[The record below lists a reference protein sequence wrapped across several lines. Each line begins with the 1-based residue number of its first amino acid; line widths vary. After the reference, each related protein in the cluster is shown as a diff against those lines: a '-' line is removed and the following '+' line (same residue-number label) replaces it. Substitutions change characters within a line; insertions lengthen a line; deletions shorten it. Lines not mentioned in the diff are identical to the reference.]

1 LVKKKALKYHG
12 RQELIGLSFC
22 ILSSIAVIYATGFII
37 LPCIV
42 TSVIYFSWMIRA
54 SRVIKEQYG
63 CEIVQENFV
72 EKASQEAREAM
83 KQHSRLFAPT
93 YQMPSQENSRR
104 DTEEGVVCGEGFTKN
119 IKSCP

>member
-1 LVKKKALKYHG
+1 M
-12 RQELIGLSFC
+12 IGLSFC

-63 CEIVQENFV
+63 CEIVQ
-72 EKASQEAREAM
+72 RT
-83 KQHSRLFAPT
+83 L
-93 YQMPSQENSRR
+93 SRR
-104 DTEEGVVCGEGFTKN
+104 LAKRLEKL
-119 IKSCP
+119 